1 MPRHPKP
8 AWNQGLEAL
17 DATEEIKRVVAGR
30 AKKVMVMLAA
40 LGLVP
45 NAAAQPLDRLQ
56 RAVLDTPLES
66 AVDRGETDTRSAQAA
81 PQFPGGQGAV
91 RLVKGSEDDLL
102 LLRSLHG
109 EMIVDSQLLSRRPS
123 RVRAVVP
130 GRRAAGPDFG
140 FRRAGRTGTTRRQ
153 GSDSTNT
160 V

>member
-45 NAAAQPLDRLQ
+45 NAAAQHLDRLQ

-102 LLRSLHG
+102 LLCSLHG
-109 EMIVDSQLLSRRPS
+109 EMIVDSQLLSRPS
-123 RVRAVVP
+123 SEFAP
-130 GRRAAGPDFG
+130 SSPDDEPLDP
-140 FRRAGRTGTTRRQ
+140 T
-153 GSDSTNT
+153 SDSDGQDERWSFRCW
-160 V
+160 